1 MRFTPTCVGTTHS
14 RPASRLA
21 TAVHPHVRGDD
32 FSGSWSL
39 LASCGSPPRA
49 WGRLLRLLVGLFLP
63 RFTPTCVGTTIRSQ
77 PAPITRSVHPHVRG
91 DDVKLRLGRGPLG
104 GSPPRAWGRL
114 LCVSCLQGQHRFTP
128 TCVGTTDAERE
139 MLRWAVHP
147 HVRGDD
153 LHLGV
158 LGQRNLGSPPR
169 AWGRRLASV
178 AWSHTSRFTPTC
190 VATTTSARSA
200 AAVR

>member
-114 LCVSCLQGQHRFTP
+114 MRSARCCAGRFTP
-128 TCVGTTDAERE
+128 TCVGTTFT
-139 MLRWAVHP
+139 WASWVSAISVHP

-153 LHLGV
+153 AWRRSRG
-158 LGQRNLGSPPR
+158 RIRRGSPPR
-169 AWGRRLASV
+169 AWRR
-178 AWSHTSRFTPTC
+178 RQ
-190 VATTTSARSA
+190 ARD
-200 AAVR
+200 RLPR